1 MPNYLAGGINRGNF
15 DEVRPINANRLL
27 QMLSGDRTVYS
38 KRAITDMIN
47 SCPTLVTKVTR
58 EELERFKA
66 ETPVEITE
74 GEKENDR

>member
-1 MPNYLAGGINRGNF
+1 MLNYLAGNINKGSLG
-15 DEVRPINANRLL
+15 EVRPINANRLL

-66 ETPVEITE
+66 DMPVEVTE
-74 GEKENDR
+74 GEKDNDR

>member
-1 MPNYLAGGINRGNF
+1 MYNYLTGNINKGSLG
-15 DEVRPINANRLL
+15 EVRPINANRLL

-66 ETPVEITE
+66 DMPVEVTE
-74 GEKENDR
+74 GEKDNDR